1 MKMLPIR
8 KDFSSVGGVKIV
20 SNLMSDLNNSVY
32 VEARPWC
39 PRRNIALT
47 RNFFKDRSITFYEI
61 AVSQSL

>member
-1 MKMLPIR
+1 MKMLPVR
-8 KDFSSVGGVKIV
+8 KEFGGVGGVKIV

-39 PRRNIALT
+39 LRRNEPLT
-47 RNFFKDRSITFYEI
+47 RNSFRDRSITFYEI